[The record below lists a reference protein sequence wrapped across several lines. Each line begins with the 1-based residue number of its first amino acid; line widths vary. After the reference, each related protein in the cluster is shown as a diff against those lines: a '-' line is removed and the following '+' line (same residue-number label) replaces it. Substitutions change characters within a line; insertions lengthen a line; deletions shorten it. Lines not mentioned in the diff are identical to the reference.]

1 MCGKK
6 NRLIDGFWSSE
17 ISLDLISASPR
28 SSLPSTTISIC
39 CSDRS
44 IARWKDLK
52 IDGSPPCF
60 LLVFPLFCHG
70 KWAQPTHPPRL
81 IMYLKRWKKT
91 RSLWG
96 ISEVD
101 WIFVSRPLGIG
112 SQLCAEKKPLVND
125 SCGVMWFDNCGSTVY
140 LLRMGWWSQ
149 STCMFFACVET
160 THQQC
165 KGPERD
171 CWVTC
176 SDKC

>member
-1 MCGKK
+1 MDAWKK
-6 NRLIDGFWSSE
+6 NRLMIDGLWSSE

-52 IDGSPPCF
+52 IDGTHWTPGF
-60 LLVFPLFCHG
+60 V
-70 KWAQPTHPPRL
+70 AQMDAQVDHVPQEMEEDEESLRD
-81 IMYLKRWKKT
+81 
-91 RSLWG
+91 LWG
-96 ISEVD
+96 GSNLCITPIGD
-101 WIFVSRPLGIG
+101 WITTLRRKESWWMIHV
-112 SQLCAEKKPLVND
+112 V
-125 SCGVMWFDNCGSTVY
+125 SCGFIDNLGSTVY

-149 STCMFFACVET
+149 LTCMFFACVET
-160 THQQC
+160 TNQQC